1 MIARGLAGPARPLA
15 LFLVLVAGAVA
26 VEAVLLIGSPQ
37 APYWTLMT
45 LPGTGLVYAVVGAL
59 AWVRRPSNGM
69 GALFCA
75 GSVVRLVTG
84 LVNTDYRCLRPT
96 TRSSSPTGPTSSPS

>member
-37 APYWTLMT
+37 APYWMLMT
-45 LPGTGLVYAVVGAL
+45 LPGTGLV
-59 AWVRRPSNGM
+59 
-69 GALFCA
+69 
-75 GSVVRLVTG
+75 
-84 LVNTDYRCLRPT
+84 
-96 TRSSSPTGPTSSPS
+96 

>member
-1 MIARGLAGPARPLA
+1 MIARGLAGPGRPLA

-37 APYWTLMT
+37 APYWMLMT

-59 AWVRRPSNGM
+59 AWVRARATGWGRCSARAPSSGWSR
-69 GALFCA
+69 GW
-75 GSVVRLVTG
+75 
-84 LVNTDYRCLRPT
+84 
-96 TRSSSPTGPTSSPS
+96 

>member
-37 APYWTLMT
+37 APYWMLMT

-59 AWVRRPSNGM
+59 A
-69 GALFCA
+69 
-75 GSVVRLVTG
+75 GSAARATG
-84 LVNTDYRCLRPT
+84 WGRCSARA
-96 TRSSSPTGPTSSPS
+96 RSSGW